1 MINQIRI
8 CNNFFLV
15 TIRLEQYTY
24 MGPIKLKDSV
34 PNHIIDIS
42 TGNEMII
49 MYILK

>member
-1 MINQIRI
+1 MINQVRI
-8 CNNFFLV
+8 CNNLL
-15 TIRLEQYTY
+15 LEQHAY
-24 MGPIKLKDSV
+24 MGTMKLKDSV